1 MSRELGIALGLTNL
15 LLRQMVRKG
24 WVRLRRM
31 ESNRVRYLITPAGIA
46 ARARA
51 TRTYLKGTLELYT
64 DTRERIRERLDVL
77 SAEWRPEVVAAG
89 VAVPAGSDYA
99 ALSSA
104 PVPADKRIVFYGAGE
119 LAEIAYVSLQATDL
133 NLVGV
138 VDEGEAKRFFGYHV
152 HPVSRLTADSLD
164 GQPFE
169 RVVVMSLTHREKIR
183 ARLRKIGVP
192 DGRVFWL

>member
-1 MSRELGIALGLTNL
+1 MSRELGIALGLTTL

-77 SAEWRPEVVAAG
+77 SAEWHPEVVAAG
-89 VAVPAGSDYA
+89 VALSAGADYA
-99 ALSSA
+99 GLPS
-104 PVPADKRIVFYGAGE
+104 VPLTADKRIVFYGAGE

-152 HPVSRLTADSLD
+152 HPVSRLTPDSLD